1 MRSSRSNFG
10 AVRGV
15 IAMEEEEIRQRE
27 LEETRRRE
35 EDGRERDVTDEVP
48 DNADSLETGLLEV
61 ADETA
66 EGEEVS
72 SDVDEGVETAEAL
85 ESLRIVTKN
94 AAANGGF
101 DRHGAS
107 AVKIALEGLYKRAG
121 FNMAKIEA
129 VPALESFGGV
139 SDRVRSTIALEAD
152 IKQKLSSVWEAIKKA
167 IQTAIDFVV
176 KLYNKLF
183 DKATK
188 LEARAKK
195 LAEVANRLPNG
206 APKNRTFES
215 KELGAA
221 LVLGSGVPGD
231 AAGAKRVKEVLDT
244 VYKDY
249 PGFVDTLD
257 KAAGYVAEDKAAG
270 VMEVLEKGQINLGLD
285 TVSNP
290 SSAGFQVPEGA
301 VVQRS
306 KELPGGKAL
315 VLVLAP
321 SDPAKSTG
329 AMGDFNPGHAAQ
341 APNGGKIPVL
351 DSKEKI
357 IEMANVI
364 ADIAGHLKNAKGLVG
379 KATTAKKKLQS
390 YCDKAAAKASSGG
403 ADESEGKANGEAV
416 SSAASSLRG
425 VLALIDKPF
434 AAINTYSLETGMRLL
449 HQAEAS
455 VKEFGGK
462 AEEAPADAEGAAA

>member
-15 IAMEEEEIRQRE
+15 VAMEQEEVRQRE

-35 EDGRERDVTDEVP
+35 EGGETRDVTDEVP

-61 ADETA
+61 ADDVG

-72 SDVDEGVETAEAL
+72 EAVDEGVETAEAL
-85 ESLRIVTKN
+85 ESLRLVTHH

-101 DRHGAS
+101 DRHGAAAMRVS
-107 AVKIALEGLYKRAG
+107 LESLYKRAG

-129 VPALESFGGV
+129 TPALESFGGV
-139 SDRVRSTIALEAD
+139 SDRVRSTIALEND
-152 IKQKLSSVWEAIKKA
+152 IKQKLSNVWEAIKKA
-167 IQTAIDFVV
+167 IQTAIDFVIG
-176 KLYNKLF
+176 LYNKLF

-195 LAEVANRLPNG
+195 VAEVAGKLSG
-206 APKNRTFES
+206 APKNKVIES
-215 KELGAA
+215 KELGAS

-231 AAGAKRVKEVLDT
+231 ASGAKRVLDVLNT

-257 KAAGYVAEDKAAG
+257 KAAGYVADQKADA

-290 SSAGFQVPEGA
+290 SSAGFQVDEGA

-306 KELPGGKAL
+306 AELPGGKAL
-315 VLVLAP
+315 VVVLDAK
-321 SDPAKSTG
+321 DPAKSTG
-329 AMGDFNPGHAAQ
+329 AMGDFNPGRPAQ
-341 APNGGKIPVL
+341 APNGGKIPVI

-357 IEMANVI
+357 VEMANVI
-364 ADIAGHLKNAKGLVG
+364 GEIAAHLKNAKGLVS
-379 KATTAKKKLQS
+379 KATGAKKKLQS
-390 YCDKAAAKASSGG
+390 YCDKAAAKAAKGG
-403 ADESEGKANGEAV
+403 ADEGEGKENGAQV
-416 SSAASSLRG
+416 SSVAASLRG

-449 HQAEAS
+449 HHAEAS

-462 AEEAPADAEGAAA
+462 AEAPAGAEGAAA

>member
-10 AVRGV
+10 ATRGV

-35 EDGRERDVTDEVP
+35 EGGGERDVTDEVP

-72 SDVDEGVETAEAL
+72 DAVDEGVETAEAL
-85 ESLRIVTKN
+85 ESLRIVVKN

-101 DRHGAS
+101 DRHGA
-107 AVKIALEGLYKRAG
+107 AAAKVALESLYSRVG
-121 FNMAKIEA
+121 IDIRKINA

-152 IKQKLSSVWEAIKKA
+152 IKAKLNTVWEAIKKA

-176 KLYNKLF
+176 NLYNKLF

-195 LAEVANRLPNG
+195 LAEVAGKLSG
-206 APKNRTFES
+206 APKNKVFES

-221 LVLGSGVPGD
+221 LVLGSAVPAD
-231 AAGAKRVKEVLDT
+231 ATGAKRVKEVLDT

-315 VLVLAP
+315 VLVLSPA
-321 SDPAKSTG
+321 DPAKSTG

-351 DSKEKI
+351 DSKDKI
-357 IEMANVI
+357 IEMANAI
-364 ADIAGHLKNAKGLVG
+364 AEIAAHLKNAKGLVG

-390 YCDKAAAKASSGG
+390 YCDKAAAKASKGG
-403 ADESEGKANGEAV
+403 ADEGEGKANGEAV

-462 AEEAPADAEGAAA
+462 AEAPAGAEGAAA